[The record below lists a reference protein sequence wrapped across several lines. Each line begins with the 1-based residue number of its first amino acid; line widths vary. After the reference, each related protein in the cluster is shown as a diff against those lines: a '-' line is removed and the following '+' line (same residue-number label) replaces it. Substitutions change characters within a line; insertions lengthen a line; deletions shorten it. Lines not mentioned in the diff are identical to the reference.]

1 MLSLV
6 LGISCITTFLALFFS
21 HCRFSCVI
29 SLLALLFYIV
39 APHGL
44 LALLFYNVAP
54 HGVVPHIVDLLH
66 YSFRHILFTSL
77 LLRCCFSQVTILF
90 PSCCSFHII
99 IPLMFQ
105 VLASQPLLFF
115 LCCCFS
121 SCVVANPLAL
131 LLFCFAW
138 LIWYFPCPCHV

>member
-90 PSCCSFHII
+90 
-99 IPLMFQ
+99 
-105 VLASQPLLFF
+105 ALLFSPYR
-115 LCCCFS
+115 S
-121 SCVVANPLAL
+121 SHTIVPLV
-131 LLFCFAW
+131 LLFSHYHSSYVSSTC
-138 LIWYFPCPCHV
+138 